1 MRRRWRSECCS
12 IHVFL
17 LKAKIYKHY
26 RSLILKSHRPA
37 PPAEGQEMAMIRHT
51 ALLVLQM
58 RVLRVLE
65 LLLTLRRLA
74 HRIHIDPSPCGR
86 ATIKAP
92 AKHRAQCTARA
103 AILKPRVHDRT
114 VVRT

>member
-1 MRRRWRSECCS
+1 MSESDCRS

-17 LKAKIYKHY
+17 LKAKIYKQTIAL
-26 RSLILKSHRPA
+26 SLILKSHRPA

-51 ALLVLQM
+51 ALLLLQM

-74 HRIHIDPSPCGR
+74 HRIHIDPSPCRR

-92 AKHRAQCTARA
+92 AKHRAQRTTRA